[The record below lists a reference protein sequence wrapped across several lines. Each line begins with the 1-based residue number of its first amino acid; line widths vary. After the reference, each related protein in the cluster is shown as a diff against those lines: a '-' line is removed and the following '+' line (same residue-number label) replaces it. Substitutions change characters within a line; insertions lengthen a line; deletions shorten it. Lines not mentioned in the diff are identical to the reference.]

1 MPVGIA
7 NASFTLT
14 FSLTTGIIKNLLS
27 ITKNKKRKN
36 MRFEILVLAKS
47 KLDSIETFVSQ
58 EFIDMVISRKELNEI
73 IR

>member
-1 MPVGIA
+1 
-7 NASFTLT
+7 
-14 FSLTTGIIKNLLS
+14 
-27 ITKNKKRKN
+27 
-36 MRFEILVLAKS
+36 MRFEFLVLVKS